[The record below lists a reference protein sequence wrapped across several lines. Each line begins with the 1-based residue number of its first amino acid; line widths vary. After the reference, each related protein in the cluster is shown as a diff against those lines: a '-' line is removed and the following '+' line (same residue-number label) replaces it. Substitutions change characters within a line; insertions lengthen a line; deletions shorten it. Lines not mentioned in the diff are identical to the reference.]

1 MAGRLIQPLLSQES
15 SSMSTI
21 AAPRGVNPSR
31 PTSAGK
37 SAESALNRIL
47 QAVAS
52 LKFTCVLFL
61 LAMVIVFIGSLA
73 QARRDVWQVVND
85 YFRCYVA
92 KVDVQDLF
100 PPSMSGSRGEVVAE
114 WMGSFRYIP
123 FPGGWTIGWLM
134 LANLLCAHFL
144 RFQIRVSRPRI
155 IAGLSLIAA
164 GIGML
169 SLIVYTGNTQ
179 TGVESANTLLS
190 EQQIWWVM
198 LLCLA
203 LSGAAGIAS
212 AIASSSI
219 SRLGRGLLAV
229 VGAALTAVFIYYV
242 VREFNGNSGR
252 LSLSA
257 MRILWQLLKASAC
270 SLVLLLGC
278 NLLFEKRGGIA
289 LLHFGVALLMFSE
302 LQVGLIARENSLA
315 LVEGETL
322 DFARD
327 IRERELAII
336 HKPQTPPNPD
346 EPEKTDSVVVVPEAL
361 LVNAAP
367 PDDQTTLQ
375 QPNGPVE
382 ESQKINLPDLP
393 FDIAVRRFYRNSELR
408 PVNSSD
414 SSVLAEGL
422 GSFAAVESRNPVTG
436 MDEEMDQSSVLVDLI
451 DRESGAVIKSLLLA
465 QSVSELTSSLAEK
478 AEVNNIDYYFYLRF
492 KRSYKPYSVKLLDV
506 SRTNYVGSPTPR
518 DFRSTI
524 EITDDKE
531 TRQFTLW
538 MNNPL
543 RYKGET
549 FYQSNYAPLANGQE
563 MSTLSVVRNSGWMLP
578 YLACMIVSFGMFAQF
593 GQTLLRFLGRF
604 ERQSRI
610 APDPTVERD
619 AAVSPAL
626 RRPGF
631 APAAAT
637 ALPAPAAAPSS
648 LLSIYVP
655 IALTGIFALWIL
667 RGVKVPTPDTS
678 SASPTQQADQ
688 TGTPAENNAP
698 ATAAMNLYEA
708 AKIPMAWNGR
718 TQPLDSIA
726 RTMLLM
732 SSHRSTFEAEL
743 ESWQIS
749 QPEVRSAL
757 LERIPKVWPSANLE
771 KLKTFEGSYPLWIA
785 AIAEATDAKADDVES
800 TVRDILVVKRAP
812 AAHWLL
818 DLITRPELAARHRVI
833 KIENDLVLAALS
845 LSKRPGL
852 TYSVAEVRENFSQLK
867 SYIEKGEEKQRQK
880 KEYDLTPLER
890 GSLTLFETVSRI
902 DGLGQMFQ
910 AQPAEN
916 LLDTTLTAWRILQRL
931 QETRA
936 AMAVPT
942 GSKDAQKSWET
953 FVLASTL
960 RDFNNGLTQ
969 NNITSPQQLAD
980 WVQNQLPLPMVQ
992 ETIVSTWG
1000 ILQNMTPDA
1009 DPTNTVPPDVPT
1021 RAGEALTRVR
1031 DPYLLRV
1038 LALISQAQPGQTA
1051 AQVAA
1056 AVTPE
1061 QAAQIATQRLSQ
1073 DLFQVIDELQQKS
1086 ADDPRIDQLR
1096 ARLAQVGS
1104 ADEQKLFAAA
1114 NQEILTIVWNDL
1126 HKRVG
1131 EVLPGGTANQSFN
1144 SAVSF
1149 VTDIFNSWRDVDV
1162 QKFNSSVAA
1171 YHAWLEKTS
1180 LPHVNVSTAGLESWF
1195 NYFDPFTKASY
1206 VYLTLLILVFFSWLF
1221 PLGGALRRSA
1231 LWLLALGFVV
1241 HTAALW
1247 LRIEISGRPPVT
1259 NLYSS
1264 AIFIGWAVVIA
1275 AFCVELFIR
1284 NGIGSLVGGAS
1295 GAAAIMIAHYLARDE
1310 GDTLGV
1316 MQAVLDTAFWLATH
1330 VVCITI
1336 GYAAT
1341 FVAGF
1346 LAVGYCGITTV
1357 NNIRRWSALPPLAG
1371 KQHEQLGRMVY
1382 GVLCF
1387 ALFFSMVGTVLGG
1400 LWADDSWGRFWGWD
1414 PKENGAMLIVI
1425 WNALILHARWDKMV
1439 GDFGTS
1445 ILAMLGNIVTA
1456 WSWFGVNELRA
1467 GLHTY
1472 GFTEGRLF
1480 ALAAFIIIQIAVIFV
1495 ALLLARPPR
1504 QTAAA

>member
-1 MAGRLIQPLLSQES
+1 
-15 SSMSTI
+15 
-21 AAPRGVNPSR
+21 
-31 PTSAGK
+31 
-37 SAESALNRIL
+37 
-47 QAVAS
+47 
-52 LKFTCVLFL
+52 
-61 LAMVIVFIGSLA
+61 
-73 QARRDVWQVVND
+73 
-85 YFRCYVA
+85 
-92 KVDVQDLF
+92 
-100 PPSMSGSRGEVVAE
+100 
-114 WMGSFRYIP
+114 
-123 FPGGWTIGWLM
+123 
-134 LANLLCAHFL
+134 
-144 RFQIRVSRPRI
+144 
-155 IAGLSLIAA
+155 
-164 GIGML
+164 
-169 SLIVYTGNTQ
+169 
-179 TGVESANTLLS
+179 
-190 EQQIWWVM
+190 
-198 LLCLA
+198 
-203 LSGAAGIAS
+203 
-212 AIASSSI
+212 
-219 SRLGRGLLAV
+219 
-229 VGAALTAVFIYYV
+229 
-242 VREFNGNSGR
+242 
-252 LSLSA
+252 

-336 HKPQTPPNPD
+336 HRPQTPQNPNEPD
-346 EPEKTDSVVVVPEAL
+346 KTDSVVVIPEAL
-361 LVNAAP
+361 LANAAP
-367 PDDQTTLQ
+367 GDDQATLQ
-375 QPNGPVE
+375 QPSGPVE
-382 ESQKINLPDLP
+382 NSQKINLPNLP

-408 PVNSSD
+408 PINSSD
-414 SSVLAEGL
+414 SSVLPDGL

-465 QSVSELTSSLAEK
+465 QTASELTSNLAEK
-478 AEVNNIDYYFYLRF
+478 AEVDNTNYYFYLRF
-492 KRSYKPYSVKLLDV
+492 KRNYKPYAVKLLDV

-531 TRQFTLW
+531 THQFTLW

-593 GQTLLRFLGRF
+593 GQTLFRFLGRF
-604 ERQSRI
+604 ERQRN
-610 APDPTVERD
+610 
-619 AAVSPAL
+619 AAAIPASDNDSTTPL
-626 RRPGF
+626 AMRRPGF
-631 APAAAT
+631 APATAT
-637 ALPAPAAAPSS
+637 PLPTQSPPSS
-648 LLSIYVP
+648 LLAIYVP
-655 IALTGIFALWIL
+655 VAITGIFALWIL
-667 RGVKVPTPDTS
+667 RSAQVPTPDSTS
-678 SASPTQQADQ
+678 STPSPVQRTEQD
-688 TGTPAENNAP
+688 GTPAENNTP
-698 ATAAMNLYEA
+698 AAATMNLYEA

-718 TQPLDSIA
+718 SQPLDSIA
-726 RTMLLM
+726 RTVLLM

-743 ESWQIS
+743 EPWQIS
-749 QPEVRSAL
+749 QPEVRSVL
-757 LERIPKVWPSANLE
+757 LDRIPKVWPSANLE

-785 AIAEATDAKADDVES
+785 AIAEATDAKAADVES

-880 KEYDLTPLER
+880 KEYELTSLER
-890 GSLTLFETVSRI
+890 ESLKLFETVSRI

-910 AQPAEN
+910 TQPAEN

-931 QETRA
+931 QEARA
-936 AMAVPT
+936 TMAVPT
-942 GSKDAQKSWET
+942 GSEDPQKSWET

-969 NNITSPQQLAD
+969 NNIASPQQLAD
-980 WVQNQLPLPMVQ
+980 WVQTQLPLPMVR
-992 ETIVSTWG
+992 ETIVSTWE
-1000 ILQNMTPDA
+1000 ILQNMPPNT
-1009 DPTNTVPPDVPT
+1009 DPANATPPDVPT
-1021 RAGEALTRVR
+1021 RAGEALIRVR

-1038 LALISQAQPGQTA
+1038 LALISQTQPGQTPE
-1051 AQVAA
+1051 QVAA
-1056 AVTPE
+1056 ALTPE
-1061 QAAQIATQRLSQ
+1061 LAAQIATQRLSQ

-1086 ADDPRIDQLR
+1086 SNDPRIDQLR
-1096 ARLAQVGS
+1096 TRLAQVGS

-1114 NQEILTIVWNDL
+1114 NQEILAIVWNDL

-1131 EVLPGGTANQSFN
+1131 DVLPGGTANQKFN
-1144 SAVSF
+1144 TAVGF
-1149 VTDIFNSWRDVDV
+1149 VTDIFNSWRDVDAP
-1162 QKFNSSVAA
+1162 KFNSSVAA
-1171 YHAWLEKTS
+1171 YHAWLDKTP
-1180 LPHVNVSTAGLESWF
+1180 LPHVNVSTARLESWF
-1195 NYFDPFTKASY
+1195 NHFDLFTKASY

-1221 PLGGALRRSA
+1221 PLGGSLRRSA
-1231 LWLLALGFVV
+1231 LCLLALGFVA

-1264 AIFIGWAVVIA
+1264 AIFIGWAIVIA

-1284 NGIGSLVGGAS
+1284 NGIGCLVGGAA
-1295 GAAAIMIAHYLARDE
+1295 GAAAIMISHYLAREE

-1346 LAVGYCGITTV
+1346 LAVGYCGITLV
-1357 NNIRRWSALPPLAG
+1357 NNIRRWNACTPLAG

-1445 ILAMLGNIVTA
+1445 ILAMLGNIVTS

-1472 GFTEGRLF
+1472 GFTDGRLL
-1480 ALAAFIIIQIAVIFV
+1480 ALTVFILIQLGIIAV

-1504 QTAAA
+1504 QTQLQT